1 MKRKFESKTKI
12 TVFNLDQG
20 KTHGQAVFKC
30 IKAEQKVNLL
40 KRKPGKVVVAA
51 RLQSSFAER

>member
-1 MKRKFESKTKI
+1 MIRGENFI
-12 TVFNLDQG
+12 LDQG

-30 IKAEQKVNLL
+30 INQEQKVNLL

-51 RLQSSFAER
+51 RLQSSYVERYFN

>member
-1 MKRKFESKTKI
+1 M
-12 TVFNLDQG
+12 FNLDQG

-30 IKAEQKVNLL
+30 IKPEQKVNLL

-51 RLQSSFAER
+51 RLQSSYAER